1 MQKFK
6 DLSKLGKT
14 AIIYSI
20 VLGLYEV
27 CGIIAYIKNFIEE
40 CAMYGESA
48 SNYIGYIISNVLD
61 NYVVIPAGIIILSLL
76 CVKLLESKRTLSQ
89 EPVQPEELHDK
100 EAFTGEAT
108 LASQPDD
115 EVESTIEEHAQAED
129 EVAEKIAED
138 IEEAAETVKEV
149 AEEAVE
155 TVEEEVEETVED
167 KAEEVADAVEEKAEE
182 TEELTARQKGEKT
195 AKEMLKTAEDVKEEV
210 TEEKTS
216 E

>member
-61 NYVVIPAGIIILSLL
+61 NYVVIPTGIIILSLL

-100 EAFTGEAT
+100 EAFTGEAA

-115 EVESTIEEHAQAED
+115 EVESTIEEHAQTED

-149 AEEAVE
+149 AEEV
-155 TVEEEVEETVED
+155 VEEEVEETVED

-182 TEELTARQKGEKT
+182 TEELTARQKGEKA

-210 TEEKTS
+210 TEEKSS

>member
-100 EAFTGEAT
+100 EAFTGEAA

-115 EVESTIEEHAQAED
+115 EVESTIEEQAQTED

-155 TVEEEVEETVED
+155 TVEEEVEETVE
-167 KAEEVADAVEEKAEE
+167 EKAEE

-210 TEEKTS
+210 TEEKSS

>member
-61 NYVVIPAGIIILSLL
+61 NYVVIPTGIIILSLL

-100 EAFTGEAT
+100 EAFTGEAA

-115 EVESTIEEHAQAED
+115 EVESTIEEHAQTED

-149 AEEAVE
+149 AEEA
-155 TVEEEVEETVED
+155 VEEEVEETVED

-182 TEELTARQKGEKT
+182 TEELTARQKGEKA

-210 TEEKTS
+210 TEEKSS